1 MKLEDIKGKE
11 IVQGNV
17 IHIKNF
23 LELILALCDID
34 IDDNQGSIDDITDNL
49 DIAQIENIEKE
60 KQR

>member
-49 DIAQIENIEKE
+49 DIA
-60 KQR
+60 